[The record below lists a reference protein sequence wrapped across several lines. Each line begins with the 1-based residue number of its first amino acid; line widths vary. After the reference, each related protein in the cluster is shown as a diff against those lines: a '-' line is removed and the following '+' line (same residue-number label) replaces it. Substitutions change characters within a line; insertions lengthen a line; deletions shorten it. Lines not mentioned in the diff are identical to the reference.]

1 MVFLHYPPVY
11 DGAECREILTVLKQ
25 RQIDTC
31 YFGHIHGAQAARR
44 AVTGEYDGIKMVL
57 VSCDYVKFTP
67 VLVR

>member
-1 MVFLHYPPVY
+1 
-11 DGAECREILTVLKQ
+11 LTVLKQ